1 MPTPDLSAQT
11 DALIG
16 WLSTNGV
23 ALAVVAILLYLVYR
37 WARPH
42 VHRVLVDL
50 VQAQAQTLG
59 DDGARTIEIDKRVTT
74 LEDLIAKI
82 LRTLVVVAIV
92 AVIFAA
98 FDLWGILAGLGLILA
113 AITLAGQ
120 AIVLD
125 YLMGVLI
132 LVESQY
138 FKGDTIR
145 VGAVEGVVEEVG
157 LRRTVVRDPRGA
169 VHNISNGL
177 IREAANLTRSYA
189 LAMVHI
195 DGIADADVERAIVA
209 LDAAGQ
215 AVADDPE
222 LADAI
227 IEVPRYTS
235 TTKLSAYGATLRLAG
250 RVQPEQRLR
259 IEAELRRRVA
269 REFADAGIEPVRP
282 VGPPP
287 APTGDAGRG
296 P

>member
-1 MPTPDLSAQT
+1 MPTPDLNELT
-11 DALIG
+11 NALAG

-23 ALAVVAILLYLVYR
+23 ALAVVAIVLYLLYR
-37 WARPH
+37 WARPA
-42 VHRVLVDL
+42 VHRVLVE
-50 VQAQAQTLG
+50 VVHKQAETLG
-59 DDGARTIEIDKRVTT
+59 EDTSRKIEVEKRIAT
-74 LEDLIAKI
+74 LEDLVSKV
-82 LRTLVVVAIV
+82 LRALVVLAILGLV
-92 AVIFAA
+92 FTA
-98 FDLWGILAGLGLILA
+98 FNLWPMLAGLGIILA

-157 LRRTVVRDPRGA
+157 LRRTVIRDNRGT
-169 VHNISNGL
+169 VHSISNGL
-177 IREAANLTRSYA
+177 VRDPANLTRSYA

-195 DGIADADVERAIVA
+195 DGIADADVERAIEA

-215 AVADDPE
+215 EIGQDPE

-227 IEVPRYTS
+227 IDVPRYTS
-235 TTKLSAYGATLRLAG
+235 TTQLSAYGATLRVSG

-259 IEAELRRRVA
+259 VEAELRRRIA
-269 REFADAGIEPVRP
+269 RHLAEAGIEPIRP
-282 VGPPP
+282 AGAPP
-287 APTGDAGRG
+287 AAGTQRAR
-296 P
+296 